1 MIREM
6 LISDIP
12 SCVEI
17 VHLNWGRKVA
27 ERADAELNRLILDNM
42 ASYFVYTY
50 PFFGNDEVVGFIG
63 VMPSWIMTGIWDLI
77 WVNTSPKHQGMGIG
91 KALVEH
97 ALGEVREYHG
107 TAIHLMTKEYNFFK
121 KFGFKMA
128 FLYDSGWALMAKQL
142 HDVEI

>member
-1 MIREM
+1 MIRDM

-12 SCVEI
+12 DCVEI
-17 VHLNWGRKVA
+17 VRLNWGNKVA

-42 ASYFVYTY
+42 ASYFVFTY
-50 PFFGNDEVVGFIG
+50 PFFGDDKIVGFIG

-77 WVNTSPKHQGMGIG
+77 WVNTHPNYQGTGIG
-91 KALVEH
+91 KALVLHGLSEIK
-97 ALGEVREYHG
+97 EYHG
-107 TAIHLMTKEYNFFK
+107 TAVHLMTKEYNFFK